1 MTSFPGSPI
10 IQKGGLVLLDPNAPA
25 PAVLRVIVLQY
36 NPDSLQRT
44 LQLQATTGE
53 AADRSEALRL
63 KGPPVETL
71 KLEAEIDATDQ
82 LEFPDNNQDA
92 VQLGLFPQLAV
103 LESLIYPSMSQLQAM
118 HNLNIHGSVE
128 ITPIEAPLTLFVWS
142 SQRVL
147 PVRITEFS
155 VTEEAFDIDLNP
167 TRAKLSLGMRVLSVT
182 DLGFDHRGGGIFMS
196 YLQNKELLAAKVAIG
211 AITQLGLQTLP

>member
-1 MTSFPGSPI
+1 MTNFPGSPI
-10 IQKGGLVLLDPNAPA
+10 IQKGGLVLLDPSTS
-25 PAVLRVIVLQY
+25 AVLRVIVLQY

-82 LEFPDNNQDA
+82 LEFPDRNKDA

-103 LESLIYPSMSQLQAM
+103 LESLIYPTSAQLQAA
-118 HNLNIHGSVE
+118 HGLNLQGSVE

-142 SQRVL
+142 TQRVV

-167 TRAKLSLGMRVLSVT
+167 TRAKVSLGMRVLSVT
-182 DLGFDHRGGGIFMS
+182 DLGFDHRGGSIFLS
-196 YLQNKELLAAKVAIG
+196 YLQKKEQLAAKVAVG
-211 AITQLGLQTLP
+211 AISQLGLQNLP